1 MQLSIRFRLM
11 KTRPNSALALL
22 LACLCPIAGAA
33 VPAHTAHPGGI
44 AVLALGDSAQAK
56 PQTDFNGTRA
66 LVTRDADQWYAV
78 VGIPLAQP
86 AGETSVTVTYPG
98 QDSTSVTFEV
108 AEYAYREQRLTVSKS
123 YVEPDPE
130 QLERI
135 IGERRIID
143 SALNAY
149 RESDST
155 ELQIPAPINGPK
167 SSSFGLRRYF
177 NDQPRSP
184 HSGMDIAATTGT
196 AIAAPAA
203 GIVTATGDFF
213 FNGNTVIVDHGQ
225 GFVTLYCHLSAI
237 EVAEGQGVDL
247 GSVLGKVGSTGRV
260 TGPHLHFGTYLNG
273 TAVDPALLLRQD

>member
-1 MQLSIRFRLM
+1 MKIRPDRVVV
-11 KTRPNSALALL
+11 ALILT
-22 LACLCPIAGAA
+22 CLCRLAGAA
-33 VPAHTAHPGGI
+33 VPEHAAHPGGI
-44 AVLALGDSAQAK
+44 AVLVLGAGAQAK
-56 PQTDFNGTRA
+56 PQAEFNGARA

-78 VGIPLAQP
+78 VGIPLAQA
-86 AGETSVTVTYPG
+86 AGEASVTVTFPG

-123 YVEPDPE
+123 FVEPDPQ

-135 IGERRIID
+135 IGDRRIID
-143 SALNAY
+143 NALNTY

-155 ELQIPAPINGPK
+155 ELRIPAPVNGPK
-167 SSSFGLRRYF
+167 SSSFGVRRYF

-203 GIVTATGDFF
+203 GVVSATGDFF

-237 EVAEGQGVDL
+237 EVAEGQRLDA
-247 GSVLGKVGSTGRV
+247 GSVLGKVGATGRV